1 MTFHTRSDIPCCA
14 DVTADWSDMQQL
26 DSTGFQQQA
35 QEYNAAVAA
44 FEGIDP
50 YCSRTDWIL
59 PFHASFTP
67 LAPLH
72 IWRENDSFV
81 VLAQG
86 PPAEEKQLFSSVDSM
101 WGFATALVGGH
112 SPRMLGSICRDSL
125 QSGHLIL
132 YGLPNDSIFLD
143 AVASRTAST
152 HRAFLLNSVS
162 RCEASLQ
169 GGMEGFFSRRS
180 SKFRVNMRR
189 AVKLVADAGVLFRCI
204 DRVPADTVTGFYAEL
219 LAIESRSWKGQSGEG
234 ADQPPM
240 KDFYRHMFERIGPA
254 GLLRV
259 IVAELDGQPIGYL
272 HGACVQGRFRGLQ
285 FSFDDRYRALSL
297 GNVLQLKMLEWLCR
311 EHAGIYDLGMPVPYK
326 KKWAELEHQTQTV
339 YLRPR

>member
-1 MTFHTRSDIPCCA
+1 
-14 DVTADWSDMQQL
+14 MQQL
-26 DSTGFQQQA
+26 DSTEFQQQA
-35 QEYNAAVAA
+35 QTYNGAVAA
-44 FEGIDP
+44 FAGIDP

-67 LAPLH
+67 RAPLH
-72 IWRENDSFV
+72 IWHEQESFV

-86 PPAEEKQLFSSVDSM
+86 RPAEEKQLFSSVDSM
-101 WGFATALVGGH
+101 WGFATALVGGQ

-125 QSGHLIL
+125 HQGHLIL
-132 YGLPNDSIFLD
+132 YGLPNDRAFLD
-143 AVASRTAST
+143 AVAGRTAST
-152 HRAFLLNSVS
+152 HRAFLLNPVS
-162 RCEASLQ
+162 RCVASLQ
-169 GGMEGFFSRRS
+169 GGMEGFLSRRS

-189 AVKLVADAGVLFRCI
+189 AAQRVADAGVLLRCI
-204 DRVPADTVTGFYAEL
+204 DRAPADTVTAFYSEL

-234 ADQPPM
+234 ADKPPM

-259 IVAELDGQPIGYL
+259 IVAELDGRQIGYL
-272 HGACVQGRFRGLQ
+272 HGAVVNGRFRGLQ
-285 FSFDDRYRALSL
+285 FSFDDRHRSLSL

-311 EHAGIYDLGMPVPYK
+311 EHAELYDLGMAVPYK
-326 KKWAELEHQTQTV
+326 KKWAELEHQTQTM